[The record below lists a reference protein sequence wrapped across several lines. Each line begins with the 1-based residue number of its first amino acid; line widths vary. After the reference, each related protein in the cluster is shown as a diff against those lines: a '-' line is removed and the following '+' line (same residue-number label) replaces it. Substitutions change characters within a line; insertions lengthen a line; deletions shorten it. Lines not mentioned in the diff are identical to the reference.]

1 MYSVRKWIHFPFF
14 LLISGKSPGKTAL
27 IGFLML
33 QQNRKII
40 AMKEIVIFCRFRDN
54 MAKNQ
59 LKVMVLHCSWL
70 SGGKDF
76 HLSPRI
82 FRRYT

>member
-14 LLISGKSPGKTAL
+14 LLISGKSPGRTAL
-27 IGFLML
+27 IVFLML
-33 QQNRKII
+33 QQTRKITH
-40 AMKEIVIFCRFRDN
+40 MKEIVIFCRFRDN
-54 MAKNQ
+54 MTKDQ
-59 LKVMVLHCSWL
+59 LKVMVMLCSGL

-82 FRRYT
+82 FRR